1 MKKIIFL
8 ILISSFWTSGHSQV
22 SQTENDNIPEVYGKQ
37 FSCGIAG
44 MTPELRLKLYDLI
57 RQNEVGILN
66 NWLNSKSIVRQA
78 YAVEGLI
85 YLHNEKKTNL
95 TEKQLTKINK
105 LKKSNKKIIFC
116 NGCSF
121 DSQKLKIA
129 LAEYEIK

>member
-95 TEKQLTKINK
+95 TEKQLTKII
-105 LKKSNKKIIFC
+105 S
-116 NGCSF
+116 
-121 DSQKLKIA
+121 
-129 LAEYEIK
+129 